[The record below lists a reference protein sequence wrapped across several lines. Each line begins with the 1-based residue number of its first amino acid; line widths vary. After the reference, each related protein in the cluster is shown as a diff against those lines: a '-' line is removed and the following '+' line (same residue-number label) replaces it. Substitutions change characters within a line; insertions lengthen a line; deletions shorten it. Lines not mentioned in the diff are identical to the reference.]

1 MFLATDT
8 CEKSAGIH
16 VIQSNGI
23 HDLTGLKGYIEGLSK
38 IGIPQM
44 TIEDAP
50 TKDNDKL
57 YITPV

>member
-1 MFLATDT
+1 MIESD
-8 CEKSAGIH
+8 
-16 VIQSNGI
+16 GI

-38 IGIPQM
+38 ICIPQM

-57 YITPV
+57 YTTGCSHTQRCGGVPPF